1 MVVAEVCSSMK
12 YPKRCQYKH
21 AKQKKYHVRN
31 WAEYNEGLRR
41 RGDLTVWFDE
51 EAIANWKAD
60 KICPIKLH
68 VSYAGSRLFP
78 PRGRS
83 FRQATRRWAT
93 RNLVGQSNRSILM
106 QVGKARYFWPT
117 EPPRVFRRL
126 F

>member
-1 MVVAEVCSSMK
+1 MK

-60 KICPIKLH
+60 KTGKPGGQRVYSDMAIETGLVVRMVYKLAYRQTEGFWCFRH
-68 VSYAGSRLFP
+68 QVFATPCLNASVSWPAC
-78 PRGRS
+78 
-83 FRQATRRWAT
+83 
-93 RNLVGQSNRSILM
+93 VGERH
-106 QVGKARYFWPT
+106 
-117 EPPRVFRRL
+117 
-126 F
+126 

>member
-1 MVVAEVCSSMK
+1 MK

-60 KICPIKLH
+60 KTGTLCAYDDETPGLVEI
-68 VSYAGSRLFP
+68 RL
-78 PRGRS
+78 
-83 FRQATRRWAT
+83 
-93 RNLVGQSNRSILM
+93 
-106 QVGKARYFWPT
+106 
-117 EPPRVFRRL
+117 
-126 F
+126 